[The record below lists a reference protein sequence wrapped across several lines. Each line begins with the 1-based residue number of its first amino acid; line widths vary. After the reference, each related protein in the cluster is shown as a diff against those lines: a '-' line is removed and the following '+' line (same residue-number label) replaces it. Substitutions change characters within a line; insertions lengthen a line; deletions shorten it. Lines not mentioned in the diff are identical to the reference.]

1 MLAQLEKQF
10 LQADL
15 VQARQLLSEGREH
28 GDPFAENQYSQRV
41 ARLERELIELA
52 QVAAA
57 APTGVALF
65 FGGRPVVGSH
75 GIKAAFGAQAVGKFQ
90 KLVSQRYA
98 AAETGPL
105 ASRGRVPMSE
115 DTQLLVTDVVRGSF
129 GFVLQGSQP
138 ADSDAV
144 LRQVVDEV
152 ADTLSRM
159 AAADDA
165 LFDEASAGVD
175 NRQLGALKEFF
186 KLLDDEGASLRVV
199 EGERDFEL
207 TTQAVQ
213 RARQRAEALVIEDRL
228 ETLQGEII
236 GWAEYALRFE
246 MRLHTDN
253 SVVVGMM
260 LREAMQRLL
269 EEGINP
275 LHSHVSA
282 RVKVREV
289 RLRNRA
295 PRKTFTLQS
304 IERIEAPLDWPI
316 RTAQQ
321 SIDTPS
327 KDHNVKS

>member
-15 VQARQLLSEGREH
+15 AQARQMLADGQAFD
-28 GDPFAENQYSQRV
+28 DPIAEQQYGQRV
-41 ARLERELIELA
+41 ARLERELAKLSQASA
-52 QVAAA
+52 Q
-57 APTGVALF
+57 APAGVALF

-75 GIKAAFGAQAVGKFQ
+75 GIKAAFGTQAIGQFQ

-98 AAETGPL
+98 ASETGPL
-105 ASRGRVPMSE
+105 SSRGRVPMSE
-115 DTQLLVTDVVRGSF
+115 DTQLFVTDVVRGSF
-129 GFVLQGSQP
+129 GFVLQASEP
-138 ADSDAV
+138 ANGDVV
-144 LRQVVDEV
+144 LKEVVDEV

-207 TTQAVQ
+207 TAQAVQ
-213 RARQRAEALVIEDRL
+213 RARQRAEALTIEDRV
-228 ETLQGEII
+228 ETLEGEVI
-236 GWAEYALRFE
+236 GWAEYSLRFE
-246 MRLHTDN
+246 LRLHADR
-253 SVVVGMM
+253 SVVIGAVS
-260 LREAMQRLL
+260 REAMERLIQ
-269 EEGINP
+269 EGLIP
-275 LHSHVSA
+275 LHRHVRA

-295 PRKTFTLQS
+295 PRKTFALQS
-304 IERIEAPLDWPI
+304 IESIDPPADWPA
-316 RTAQQ
+316 RTTQH
-321 SIDTPS
+321 SI
-327 KDHNVKS
+327 

>member
-1 MLAQLEKQF
+1 MLAQLERQF

-15 VQARQLLSEGREH
+15 AQARQLLADGQAH
-28 GDPFAENQYSQRV
+28 DDPIAQNEYGQRV
-41 ARLERELIELA
+41 ARLERELAELA
-52 QVAAA
+52 QISLE

-75 GIKAAFGAQAVGKFQ
+75 GIKAAFGTQAVGKFQ

-98 AAETGPL
+98 AAEVGPL
-105 ASRGRVPMSE
+105 SSRGRVPMSE

-129 GFVLQGSQP
+129 GFVLQGSEP
-138 ADSDAV
+138 ANGDA
-144 LRQVVDEV
+144 LLKQVVDEV

-159 AAADDA
+159 AAPDDA

-213 RARQRAEALVIEDRL
+213 RARQRAEALAIEDRVD
-228 ETLQGEII
+228 TLLGEVI
-236 GWAEYALRFE
+236 GWAEYSLRFE
-246 MRLHTDN
+246 LRLHVDR
-253 SVVVGMM
+253 SVVVGTVS
-260 LREAMQRLL
+260 REAMERLVQ
-269 EEGINP
+269 EGTNP
-275 LHSHVSA
+275 LHRHVRA
-282 RVKVREV
+282 RVKTREV

-295 PRKTFTLQS
+295 PRVTFALQS
-304 IERIEAPLDWPI
+304 IEMIDAPPDWPA
-316 RTAQQ
+316 RVAQQ
-321 SIDTPS
+321 LL
-327 KDHNVKS
+327 